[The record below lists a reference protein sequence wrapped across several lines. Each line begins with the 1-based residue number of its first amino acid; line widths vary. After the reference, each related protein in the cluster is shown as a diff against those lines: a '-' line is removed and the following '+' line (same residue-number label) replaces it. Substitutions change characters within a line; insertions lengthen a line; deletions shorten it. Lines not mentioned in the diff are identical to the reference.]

1 MGERVSPVRKVHQ
14 STQTDQ
20 ALHDSEQQLL
30 EIVNFIPDATF
41 AVDIQGRVIYWNR
54 AIEAMTGVQSG
65 QIIGKGDYEYSLPFY
80 GIRQPLLIDQVL
92 HPDLNIQNQWFVIER
107 DEIGYTAEKSIPDL
121 NGKAVYL
128 RAKAMPLFN
137 SRGEIVGAIESIRD
151 ISQIKKTEAELN
163 QKLQETLLLN
173 RVIATVSSSLDP
185 TTVLRSICTVLADA
199 FHVPQ
204 AGIALFN
211 PDHTYLVLTAEHV
224 AWGGKSGVGALI
236 PIIGNSATQY
246 VAEKRE
252 ALAIADAQH
261 DPRMETVH
269 ALMKERQVVSMLLIP
284 IIVHDEVIGT
294 LGLDANE
301 PRVFTVDEIRFGQNA
316 ANAAGQALEN
326 ARLHKA
332 VQEEL
337 AERKRAQEALRKSE
351 ERYRTLVENQG
362 EGVTIIDQ
370 DGSFTFSNPA
380 AEAIFG
386 VRPGGLIGRNLAEFI
401 DAWQIGY
408 MNTRTSEMHPYEK
421 STVELDIIRPDL
433 ERRTLIITVSP
444 RFDDEGRYFGQFAVF
459 RDNTDRKRAE
469 EKLRYLSTHD
479 ILTGLYNRAFFEE
492 ELARLERGRQHPVS
506 IVVMDVDGL
515 KKVNDRYGHVKGDEL
530 LKRTAGVLTTAF
542 RAEDIAARIG
552 GDEFCVILPNS
563 SAEVAT
569 TAIDRIRRLLE
580 AQNAADPKHPL
591 NLSIGSSTGKKGEG
605 LTKVFKRADKA
616 MYIEKAAT
624 YNQSL
629 SHG

>member
-1 MGERVSPVRKVHQ
+1 MSEKIHSGQDKLKPNPA
-14 STQTDQ
+14 DQ
-20 ALHDSEQQLL
+20 ALHDSERRLL
-30 EIVNFIPDATF
+30 DIVNFIPDATF
-41 AVDIQGRVIYWNR
+41 AVDINRRVTYWNH
-54 AIEAMTGVQSG
+54 AIEVMTGMPAD
-65 QIIGKGDYEYSLPFY
+65 QIVGKGDYEYSLPFY
-80 GIRQPLLIDQVL
+80 GARQPMLLDQIL
-92 HPDLNIQNQWFVIER
+92 NPELDLKSKWLTFDQEG
-107 DEIGYTAEKSIPDL
+107 DGYIAEKFIPNL
-121 NGKAVYL
+121 NGAPVFL
-128 RAKAMPLFN
+128 RAKAMPLCD
-137 SRGEIVGAIESIRD
+137 SEGKIVGAIESIRD
-151 ISQIKKTEAELN
+151 ISLLKKTEAELK
-163 QKLQETLLLN
+163 QKLEETLLLN
-173 RVIATVSSSLDP
+173 RVVAAVSSSLDP

-199 FHVPQ
+199 FHVSQ

-211 PDHTYLVLTAEHV
+211 QDHSYLVLTAEYV
-224 AWGGKSGVGALI
+224 AWGGKSSVGALI
-236 PIIGNSATQY
+236 PIEGNLATQY
-246 VAEKRE
+246 VAEKGE

-269 ALMKERQVVSMLLIP
+269 ALMRDRHVVSMLLIP
-284 IIVHDEVIGT
+284 IVVHGEVIGT
-294 LGLDANE
+294 LGLDANQ
-301 PRVFTVDEIRFGQNA
+301 PREFTAEEIHFGQNA

-326 ARLHKA
+326 ARLHRA

-337 AERKRAQEALRKSE
+337 AERKRAQEALRESE

-386 VRPGGLIGRNLAEFI
+386 VHPGGLIGRNLSEFI

-408 MNTRTSEMHPYEK
+408 INTRTSEMHPYEK
-421 STVELDIIRPDL
+421 STVELDIVRPDL

-444 RFDDEGRYFGQFAVF
+444 RFDEAGQYIGQFTVF

-492 ELARLERGRQHPVS
+492 ELARLERSRQHPVS
-506 IVVMDVDGL
+506 VIVMDVDGL
-515 KKVNDRYGHVKGDEL
+515 KSVNDRFGHAKGDEL

-552 GDEFCVILPNS
+552 GDEFCVLLPNS
-563 SAEVAT
+563 TADVAA

-580 AQNAADPKHPL
+580 AQNSADPKHPL
-591 NLSIGSSTGKKGEG
+591 NLSIGASTGKKGEA

-616 MYIEKAAT
+616 MYVEKAAT
-624 YNQSL
+624 YNQTTSRA
-629 SHG
+629 